1 MSVIGQTISI
11 SAGVFLLIGGV
22 SLAGEM
28 PPTTQG
34 QTVYVPVYSKVPFGD
49 KDSDGKPDI
58 EKLSALLLIRNKD
71 LRNSLTVRSIRYYD
85 GNGKLIREYSAGKI
99 APLGTLEAFVEQ
111 GDQIG
116 GSGAKFLVVW
126 DADKPVNAP
135 IIETVH
141 AYFMG
146 NRSITFTSPGQ
157 PLHTDGQ

>member
-1 MSVIGQTISI
+1 MSVIGRTMSI
-11 SAGVFLLIGGV
+11 SVGVFILIGGV

-34 QTVYVPVYSKVPFGD
+34 QTVYVPVYSKVPYGD
-49 KDSDGKPDI
+49 KGSDGKPDA
-58 EKLSALLLIRNKD
+58 EKLSALLLIRNTD

-85 GNGKLIREYSAGKI
+85 GSGKLIREYPGGKI
-99 APLGTLEAFVEQ
+99 DPLGTLEAFVER
-111 GDQIG
+111 GDQSG

-126 DADKPVNAP
+126 DAEIPVNAP

-141 AYFMG
+141 AYFFG
-146 NRSITFTSPGQ
+146 NRSVSFTSPGQ